1 MRWRDVI
8 LIEGLLWGIGH
19 ECGVARRYSFR
30 RGEEYPRCHGWIVK
44 DYLSG
49 KSRVRRAT
57 PRKQQYAK
65 IANWAFVQA
74 GREAVKRQKTNDVTL
89 CQRGVQR

>member
-8 LIEGLLWGIGH
+8 LIEGLLCRIGH
-19 ECGVARRYSFR
+19 KCGVTRRYSFR
-30 RGEEYPRCHGWIVK
+30 HGEEYPRCRGWIVK

-49 KSRVRRAT
+49 KSRIRRAT

-65 IANWAFVQA
+65 IANWAFVRA
-74 GREAVKRQKTNDVTL
+74 GREAAKRQKTGDVAL
-89 CQRGVQR
+89 